1 MIAAGSIL
9 GELSE
14 KRLRLPSLQQAD
26 HQGGDENILERG
38 RGDERQLQA
47 GQEAREA
54 RGEER
59 LQRGL
64 LGRIDGSDRHTWD
77 QSNRAFYHQDVW
89 SDALCRMQTSLALH
103 L

>member
-1 MIAAGSIL
+1 MIVAGGIL

-14 KRLRLPSLQQAD
+14 KRPRPLFL
-26 HQGGDENILERG
+26 GDENMLG
-38 RGDERQLQA
+38 RG
-47 GQEAREA
+47 

-59 LQRGL
+59 QEQGSQGGEMRLRGKVRL
-64 LGRIDGSDRHTWD
+64 ERNNSPGHGLDPHTWD
-77 QSNRAFYHQDVW
+77 QSNGAFHRQELW

>member
-9 GELSE
+9 GELSV
-14 KRLRLPSLQQAD
+14 KRPRLPISGSANMLGRDVERQEEAS
-26 HQGGDENILERG
+26 ERG
-38 RGDERQLQA
+38 
-47 GQEAREA
+47 

-59 LQRGL
+59 L
-64 LGRIDGSDRHTWD
+64 GREDPRHGSDPHTWD
-77 QSNRAFYHQDVW
+77 QSNRAFYHQDLW